1 MFCYKKFFF
10 SAYGE
15 QYYVNSIYCNVCSG
29 AGDSASTSK
38 PSDSKSSQPNYG
50 HRGRG
55 RDSGDRGR
63 GRGRGRMSAN
73 VIQTHSLFEQG
84 PTEKVNKPSGG
95 KLPPSTSISFNFVE

>member
-1 MFCYKKFFF
+1 M
-10 SAYGE
+10 YGE
-15 QYYVNSIYCNVCSG
+15 QYYVTSVYYIVCSG
-29 AGDSASTSK
+29 TGDSTTTASSSK
-38 PSDSKSSQPNYG
+38 PSDSKSSHPNYG

-84 PTEKVNKPSGG
+84 PSQKVNKPSGG
-95 KLPPSTSISFNFVE
+95 KLLPSTSISCNYFV